1 MLRDFRLLNES
12 ALASAVRSVSPSD
25 AQQQIYAQ
33 QANDMRFSQLRI
45 PFTQEGWV
53 INVNDAA
60 LRGSMLGATASGTI
74 NVPDAKM
81 ALSGTFIPA
90 FGINN
95 IAGAIP
101 LLGELLGGGRDEGLV
116 GITYKMFGPLDDP
129 KLVMNPISAIAPGI
143 FRKIFEYR

>member
-1 MLRDFRLLNES
+1 
-12 ALASAVRSVSPSD
+12 
-25 AQQQIYAQ
+25 
-33 QANDMRFSQLRI
+33 
-45 PFTQEGWV
+45 
-53 INVNDAA
+53 
-60 LRGSMLGATASGTI
+60 
-74 NVPDAKM
+74 M

-101 LLGELLGGGRDEGLV
+101 MLGAMLGGGRDEGLL
-116 GITYKMFGPLDDP
+116 GITYKMYGPLDNP